1 MSMNPI
7 SLFFDSSSISKKIN
21 MMSVVEK
28 MQLTMHKTAPDIKNS
43 LEKYQSSVH
52 RGWTSF
58 G

>member
-1 MSMNPI
+1 
-7 SLFFDSSSISKKIN
+7 

-28 MQLTMHKTAPDIKNS
+28 MQLTMHKTAPDIKSS